1 MGESDV
7 VTAAGSV
14 LPMQDMLGAWSRAKE
29 RLPKDLVVIP
39 KVVRLLLD
47 DSDSPEIASY
57 RESFKSFDRN
67 NNGRIGYSCLQSAM
81 RRAGYNP
88 THNEVLDIINRLDA
102 EKEVDSL
109 DILGD
114 LDFKEFVAIMK
125 EVAQSF
131 SSPEVDYREAFRVFA
146 KTSDGRIPLEE
157 MRLVLHNLPGKQI
170 PDAEVEAMLS
180 TADKNKDNTIN
191 YCE

>member
-1 MGESDV
+1 
-7 VTAAGSV
+7 
-14 LPMQDMLGAWSRAKE
+14 MLGAWAAAKE
-29 RLPKDLVVIP
+29 RLPRDSLVIP
-39 KVVRLLLD
+39 EVVRLLLD
-47 DSDSPEIASY
+47 SDSESPEMASY
-57 RESFKSFDRN
+57 RDSFKSFDWN
-67 NNGRIGYSCLQSAM
+67 NSGRIGYRCLQSAM

-131 SSPEVDYREAFRVFA
+131 LSPEVDYREAFRVFA
-146 KTSDGRIPLEE
+146 KTSDG
-157 MRLVLHNLPGKQI
+157 
-170 PDAEVEAMLS
+170 
-180 TADKNKDNTIN
+180 
-191 YCE
+191 